1 MEGQE
6 GEGRDGEERAG
17 EEWRGR
23 GGKGKKGKGREG
35 RKEGVST
42 PNKNPG
48 YGPGLTALLEKLRLL
63 QIRVAHFCTVSRRH
77 EVQQQQQQHPLIP
90 LSSGVDSTLD
100 T

>member
-1 MEGQE
+1 MGKKGQGKSGKE
-6 GEGRDGEERAG
+6 GEGRE
-17 EEWRGR
+17 
-23 GGKGKKGKGREG
+23 GKGREG
-35 RKEGVST
+35 RKEGVSS

-90 LSSGVDSTLD
+90 LSSGVDSTLG